1 MLKHKGVGCWVLGVD
16 DPELVKEISSVFIT
30 VERSADGNQPSRQ
43 KMLYAYLAHAN
54 HS

>member
-1 MLKHKGVGCWVLGVD
+1 VLKVD
-16 DPELVKEISSVFIT
+16 NPELVKEISSVFVT
-30 VERSADGNQPSRQ
+30 VERSAGGDQPSRQ